1 VGHAGRSGDAWV
13 DDFEPLRETP
23 LENPQVLDRDGLV
36 AYYASM
42 GWLADRTD
50 GERLPFLNEA
60 RSRLGATQYRR
71 RWTTVVRWTTVR
83 GRRSRPA

>member
-1 VGHAGRSGDAWV
+1 MPAGSGDAWV
-13 DDFEPLRETP
+13 DDYAPLRETP

-42 GWLADRTD
+42 GWLADLAD
-50 GERLPFLNEA
+50 GERLPLLTEVRSCLEA
-60 RSRLGATQYRR
+60 TRYRR